1 MAVAGDLIAHRL
13 GSAYGPDNSETAL
26 RHSLSGPLEGL
37 ETDVCLTADG
47 ELVLLHSPL
56 LSVGTTLTGWAHER
70 TLEEL
75 LDASLLDSHGEPA
88 GEPPLT
94 LEQLLEAAPYELTVQ
109 VEVKTQSSPELARRT
124 AAAICG
130 RFARSPQRE
139 RLEVISFHTDACE
152 VAAAAGFRTRLVIWA
167 DYAPEMLAGWALRH
181 RVTGVKVEH
190 FLLSAQLVGLLR
202 AAGITV
208 STGTVN
214 NVELLEE
221 VLRAQ
226 PRCITTDRPHEL
238 REEAIARGLL
248 PVSYEPPAE
257 VRGSSEAL
265 AEEEPVLL

>member
-1 MAVAGDLIAHRL
+1 MTVAGDLIAHRL

-26 RHSLSGPLEGL
+26 RRSLSGPLEGL

-47 ELVLLHSPL
+47 ELVLLHDPL
-56 LSVGTTLTGWAHER
+56 LSQGTTLAGWAHER
-70 TLEEL
+70 RLEEL
-75 LDASLLDSHGEPA
+75 LEGSLLGPDGDPA
-88 GEPPLT
+88 DEPPLT
-94 LEQLLEAAPYELTVQ
+94 LDQLLANAPLDLIVQ
-109 VEVKTQSSPELARRT
+109 VEVKTQSNPELAQRT
-124 AAAICG
+124 AAAICD
-130 RFARSPQRE
+130 RYARSPQRE

-181 RVTGVKVEH
+181 GVSGVKVEH
-190 FLLSAQLVGLLR
+190 FLLSDQLVGILR

-214 NVELLEE
+214 DVELLNE

-238 REEAIARGLL
+238 RREAVARGLL
-248 PVSYEPPAE
+248 PVSYELPA
-257 VRGSSEAL
+257 A
-265 AEEEPVLL
+265 A

>member
-1 MAVAGDLIAHRL
+1 MATVAGDLIAHRL
-13 GSAYGPDNSETAL
+13 GIAYGPDNSETAL

-37 ETDVCLTADG
+37 ETDVCLTADR

-56 LSVGTTLTGWAHER
+56 LSQGTTLSGWAHER
-70 TLEEL
+70 ALEEL
-75 LDASLLDSHGEPA
+75 LEGSLLDADGEPA

-94 LEQLLEAAPYELTVQ
+94 LEALLEATPLDLIVQ
-109 VEVKTQSSPELARRT
+109 VEVKTQSSPDIARRT
-124 AAAICG
+124 ATAICE
-130 RFARSPQRE
+130 RFARSRQRE

-181 RVTGVKVEH
+181 GVTGVKVEH
-190 FLLSAQLVGLLR
+190 FLLSDELVSLLR
-202 AAGITV
+202 SAGITV

-214 NVELLEE
+214 DVELLEE

-238 REEAIARGLL
+238 REEAVARGLL
-248 PVSYEPPAE
+248 PVSYEVA
-257 VRGSSEAL
+257 A
-265 AEEEPVLL
+265 AAAA

>member
-1 MAVAGDLIAHRL
+1 MTVAGDLIAHRL

-26 RHSLSGPLEGL
+26 RRSLSGPLEGL

-47 ELVLLHSPL
+47 ELVLLHDPL
-56 LSVGTTLTGWAHER
+56 LPLGTTLAGWAHER
-70 TLEEL
+70 RLEEL
-75 LDASLLDSHGEPA
+75 LEGSLLNPGGEPA

-94 LEQLLEAAPYELTVQ
+94 LERLLDYAPLDLIVQ
-109 VEVKTQSSPELARRT
+109 VEVKTQSNPELARRT
-124 AAAICG
+124 AAAICD
-130 RFARSPQRE
+130 RYARSPQRE

-181 RVTGVKVEH
+181 GVSGVKVEH
-190 FLLSAQLVGLLR
+190 FLLSDHLVGILR

-214 NVELLEE
+214 DVELLDD

-238 REEAIARGLL
+238 RREAVARGLL
-248 PVSYEPPAE
+248 PVCYELTA
-257 VRGSSEAL
+257 A
-265 AEEEPVLL
+265 A